1 MIVSMLQGI
10 IQLEGIHTLKE
21 KRRVV
26 NSVKQRLRNK
36 FYVSAAEVDLH
47 NSLTFAQF
55 GVALVTN
62 DALHGRRV
70 MEKVTHFLEDQ
81 IPGVLYDVE
90 FHYEEFGN

>member
-1 MIVSMLQGI
+1 MLQGI
-10 IQLEGIHTLKE
+10 IQLEGITSLKE

-47 NSLTFAQF
+47 DSLSFFQI

-62 DALHGRRV
+62 DVLHGRRV
-70 MEKVTHFLEDQ
+70 MQKVMLFLEDQ
-81 IPGVLYDVE
+81 VPGVLYDVE
-90 FHYEEFGN
+90 FHSEEFGS